1 MSCAGTVVCSLS
13 LPLFSIVCIYFSGQE
28 TDGSM
33 VERPGDGVTHVSG
46 TAILDNHAVNLLSSA
61 LTSLIMPRIA
71 LYVWWSMYV
80 SNPVSA
86 S

>member
-1 MSCAGTVVCSLS
+1 MRGYGCVFAVSS
-13 LPLFSIVCIYFSGQE
+13 SIFDCLHLFSGQE
-28 TDGSM
+28 TDGNM

>member
-1 MSCAGTVVCSLS
+1 
-13 LPLFSIVCIYFSGQE
+13 
-28 TDGSM
+28 M

-80 SNPVSA
+80 SNTVAA